1 MLGDNVGKWIIA
13 MATVFFAPLCIAAEP
28 SPEQVLRPHET
39 RDPGSVYVAPEAR
52 RTEAAKT
59 WQHERHISV
68 QVNVDGNGGNII
80 GDAANEPS
88 IAVSPV
94 DRTKIAIGWRQFDTI
109 TSNFRQAGR
118 GYSTDG
124 GRTWTF
130 PGVLEPGVF
139 RSDPVLA
146 VASP

>member
-1 MLGDNVGKWIIA
+1 MLGDNFGKWIIA

-28 SPEQVLRPHET
+28 S
-39 RDPGSVYVAPEAR
+39 
-52 RTEAAKT
+52 
-59 WQHERHISV
+59 
-68 QVNVDGNGGNII
+68 
-80 GDAANEPS
+80 
-88 IAVSPV
+88 IAVTPV
-94 DRTKIAIGWRQFDTI
+94 DRTKIAIGWRQFNTI